1 MYSNASLSS
10 FLAVVINQILR
21 FFSGGDVDHITKLNI
36 LINNGLQYLHVQMD
50 TL

>member
-21 FFSGGDVDHITKLNI
+21 FFSGGGVDHITKLNI
-36 LINNGLQYLHVQMD
+36 LIKNGLQYLRVQMD
-50 TL
+50 AL